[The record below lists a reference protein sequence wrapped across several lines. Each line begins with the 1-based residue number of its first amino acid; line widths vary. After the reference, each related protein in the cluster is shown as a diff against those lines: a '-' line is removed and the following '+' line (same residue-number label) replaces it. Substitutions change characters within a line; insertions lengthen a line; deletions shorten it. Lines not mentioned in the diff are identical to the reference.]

1 MTVVPSQPHG
11 VLIGLHTTVMQ
22 GDGGFLRGI
31 DKPYSGYIYR
41 QLLTVRTGLDED
53 RRALPTLGIDTP
65 RAV

>member
-1 MTVVPSQPHG
+1 
-11 VLIGLHTTVMQ
+11 MQ

-41 QLLTVRTGLDED
+41 QFLAVRTGFDED
-53 RRALPTLGIDTP
+53 RRALPTRGIDTP